1 VCKIELNK
9 ENGSTVMIA
18 LLR

>member
-1 VCKIELNK
+1 LNK